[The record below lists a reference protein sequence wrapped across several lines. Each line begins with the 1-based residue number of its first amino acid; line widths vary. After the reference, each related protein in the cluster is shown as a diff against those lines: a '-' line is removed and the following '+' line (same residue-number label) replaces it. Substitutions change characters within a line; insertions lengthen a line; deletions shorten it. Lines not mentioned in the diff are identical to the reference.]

1 MADMTFDEIIEGMR
15 EEVYNDVIQEFHYI
29 GELPITDDQK
39 QEIISDIIDYVLKEI
54 QSQPS
59 CECSYYDELSAN
71 FPNGEF
77 GVFNDDEENLE

>member
-59 CECSYYDELSAN
+59 CEYSYYNELSS
-71 FPNGEF
+71 EY
-77 GVFNDDEENLE
+77 DEDSE